1 MKASAR
7 RMINEQLPI
16 SESSPIKARF
26 YDYPR
31 FTYPWHFHA
40 EYEIIYFKEGTGTC
54 FIGDSMKS
62 FQKGDFIL
70 IGSNLPHY
78 MKSDDSYHAEDSCL
92 RTQGTIIQ
100 FEQDFMQYSI
110 QHYIQFTKI
119 RKLLED
125 SKRGIYFP
133 AGCSA
138 KVISLVDSIPTET
151 GMDQILS
158 LLQLLKEMADIG
170 CRVIFPLSEQT
181 VQIESHSRLD
191 KILSY
196 LNQHYTRQIDLK
208 EISCLATMSPT
219 SFCRY
224 FKSKT
229 GKTLKNYILD
239 MRIGYACKLLS
250 VDTMNISQISLE
262 CGFETISHFNKSFKK
277 NTGFTPTEYKRRVL
291 AD

>member
-1 MKASAR
+1 MKSATR

-26 YDYPR
+26 YDYAH

-40 EYEIIYFKEGTGTC
+40 EYEIIYFKEGTGTS
-54 FIGDSMKS
+54 FIGNNMENFKD
-62 FQKGDFIL
+62 GDFIL

-78 MKSDDSYHAEDSCL
+78 MKSDDVYHAADSSL
-92 RTQGTIIQ
+92 RTKGTIIQ

-110 QHYIQFTKI
+110 RHYIQFTKI
-119 RKLLED
+119 KKLLDD
-125 SKRGIYFP
+125 SQRGIYFP
-133 AGCSA
+133 AGCSGKA
-138 KVISLVDSIPTET
+138 LELLESIPLES

-158 LLQLLKEMADIG
+158 ILQLFKEMSDISSK
-170 CRVIFPLSEQT
+170 VILPPSEQMD
-181 VQIESHSRLD
+181 QIRGNSRID
-191 KILSY
+191 KILAY
-196 LNQHYTRQIDLK
+196 LNQHYTRHMDLN
-208 EISCLATMSPT
+208 EISCLAAMSPA
-219 SFCRY
+219 SFCRF

-250 VDTMNISQISLE
+250 LDNMNISQISTE
-262 CGFETISHFNKSFKK
+262 CGFDTISHFNKSFKK
-277 NTGFTPTEYKRRVL
+277 NTGFTPTEYRRML

>member
-1 MKASAR
+1 MKSATR

-26 YDYPR
+26 YDYAH

-40 EYEIIYFKEGTGTC
+40 EYEIIYFKEGKGTS
-54 FIGDSMKS
+54 FIGNNMENFKD
-62 FQKGDFIL
+62 GDFIL

-78 MKSDDSYHAEDSCL
+78 MKSDDVYHAADSSL
-92 RTQGTIIQ
+92 RTKGTIIQ

-110 QHYIQFTKI
+110 RHYIQFTKI
-119 RKLLED
+119 KKLLDD
-125 SKRGIYFP
+125 SQRGIYFP
-133 AGCSA
+133 PGCSGKA
-138 KVISLVDSIPTET
+138 LELLESIPLES

-158 LLQLLKEMADIG
+158 ILQLFKEMSDISSK
-170 CRVIFPLSEQT
+170 VILPPSEQMD
-181 VQIESHSRLD
+181 QIRGNSRID
-191 KILSY
+191 KILAY
-196 LNQHYTRQIDLK
+196 LNQHYTRHMDLN
-208 EISCLATMSPT
+208 EISCLAAMSPA
-219 SFCRY
+219 SFCRF

-250 VDTMNISQISLE
+250 LDNMNISQISTE
-262 CGFETISHFNKSFKK
+262 CGFDTISHFNKSFKK
-277 NTGFTPTEYKRRVL
+277 NTGFTPTEYRRML

>member
-1 MKASAR
+1 MKSATR

-26 YDYPR
+26 YDYAH

-40 EYEIIYFKEGTGTC
+40 EYEIIYFKEGTGTS
-54 FIGDSMKS
+54 FIGHNMENFKD
-62 FQKGDFIL
+62 GDFIL

-78 MKSDDSYHAEDSCL
+78 MKSDDVYHAADSSL
-92 RTQGTIIQ
+92 RTKGTIIQ

-110 QHYIQFTKI
+110 RHYIQFTKI
-119 RKLLED
+119 KKLLDD
-125 SKRGIYFP
+125 SQRGIYFP
-133 AGCSA
+133 AGCSGKA
-138 KVISLVDSIPTET
+138 LELLESIPLES

-158 LLQLLKEMADIG
+158 ILQLFKEMSDISSK
-170 CRVIFPLSEQT
+170 VILPPSEQMD
-181 VQIESHSRLD
+181 QIRGNSRID
-191 KILSY
+191 KILAY
-196 LNQHYTRQIDLK
+196 LNQHYTRHMDLN
-208 EISCLATMSPT
+208 EISCLAAMSPA
-219 SFCRY
+219 SFCRF

-250 VDTMNISQISLE
+250 LDNMNISQISTE
-262 CGFETISHFNKSFKK
+262 CGFDTISHFNKSFKK
-277 NTGFTPTEYKRRVL
+277 NTGFTPTEYRRML

>member
-1 MKASAR
+1 MKSVTR

-26 YDYPR
+26 YDYPH

-54 FIGDSMKS
+54 FIGDSMES
-62 FQKGDFIL
+62 FCEGDFIL

-78 MKSDDSYHAEDSCL
+78 MKSDDIYHAEDSNL
-92 RTQGTIIQ
+92 RTKGSIIQ

-110 QHYIQFTKI
+110 QHYIQFIKI

-133 AGCSA
+133 AGCSE
-138 KVISLVDSIPTET
+138 KVTGLLQSIPSET
-151 GMDQILS
+151 GMDQILA
-158 LLQLLKEMADIG
+158 LLQLFKEMADIS
-170 CRVIFPLSEQT
+170 CRVILPPSEQT
-181 VQIESHSRLD
+181 VQIESNTRLD
-191 KILSY
+191 KILSF
-196 LNQHYTRQIDLK
+196 LNQHYTRHIDLK
-208 EISCLATMSPT
+208 EISCLATMSPA

-250 VDTMNISQISLE
+250 IDNMNISQISME
-262 CGFETISHFNKSFKK
+262 CGFDTISHFNKCFKM
-277 NTGFTPTEYKRRVL
+277 NTGITPTEYKKRIL
-291 AD
+291 ED